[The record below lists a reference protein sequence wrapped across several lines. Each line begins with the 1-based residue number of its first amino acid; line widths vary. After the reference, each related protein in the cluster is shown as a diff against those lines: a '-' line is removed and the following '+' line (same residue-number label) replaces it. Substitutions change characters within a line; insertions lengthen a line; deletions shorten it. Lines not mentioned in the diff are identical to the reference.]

1 MQNCFSM
8 IEQHKLWCCSDAK
21 HLAVHTNN
29 CDCFFPLVTNQMTLV
44 SPLESSQLI
53 YLCWR
58 EIAAA
63 SLAHVVPCLMTHGLS
78 WDGMGGT
85 IHKQIWFFCKAKE
98 SKQRQ
103 MKMNNLSCFLTSGKK
118 KQICFFRPS
127 FALHFAQPLGS
138 LSHYFY
144 MVVLVLFVGFS
155 FIVMPYP
162 AVPL

>member
-1 MQNCFSM
+1 M
-8 IEQHKLWCCSDAK
+8 IL
-21 HLAVHTNN
+21 
-29 CDCFFPLVTNQMTLV
+29 
-44 SPLESSQLI
+44 
-53 YLCWR
+53 
-58 EIAAA
+58 
-63 SLAHVVPCLMTHGLS
+63 
-78 WDGMGGT
+78 
-85 IHKQIWFFCKAKE
+85 FCKAKE
-98 SKQRQ
+98 IKQKQ